1 MNSFDNYIKA
11 GKVKKKTPDP
21 EEAKALLQ
29 QASDRL
35 EYTQE
40 KKITEKN
47 AKFVFENAY
56 EAAREAAQ
64 SLMSSK
70 GFKPYSHEA
79 TVVFVKE
86 HYSFSDNEISLFDH
100 FRKLRADSI
109 YRAVKIVEKDAQECV
124 EFSRKFVEKVKS
136 FPAQSMEDEKS

>member
-1 MNSFDNYIKA
+1 MDSFNNYVKS
-11 GKVKKKTPDP
+11 GKVKKKTLDP

-29 QASDRL
+29 QANDRL

-47 AKFVFENAY
+47 AKFVFEGAY

-64 SLMSSK
+64 SLMSLK
-70 GFKPYSHEA
+70 GYKPYSHEA
-79 TVVFVKE
+79 TVIFVKE
-86 HYSFSDNEISLFDH
+86 HYEFSDEEISLFDY

-124 EFSRKFVEKVKS
+124 EFSKKFVAKVKYFS
-136 FPAQSMEDEKS
+136 QIAMGSGAP

>member
-1 MNSFDNYIKA
+1 MNSFNNYIKS

-21 EEAKALLQ
+21 EEAQALLQ

-40 KKITEKN
+40 KNITKKN
-47 AKFVFENAY
+47 AKFVFENTY

-64 SLMSSK
+64 SLMSFK

-79 TVVFVKE
+79 TVRFVKE
-86 HYSFSDNEISLFDH
+86 YYQFSDEEISLFDH

-109 YRAVKIVEKDAQECV
+109 YRAVKIMEKDAQECLT
-124 EFSRKFVEKVKS
+124 FSITFVEKVKS
-136 FPAQSMEDEKS
+136 LHHKFTESEKS